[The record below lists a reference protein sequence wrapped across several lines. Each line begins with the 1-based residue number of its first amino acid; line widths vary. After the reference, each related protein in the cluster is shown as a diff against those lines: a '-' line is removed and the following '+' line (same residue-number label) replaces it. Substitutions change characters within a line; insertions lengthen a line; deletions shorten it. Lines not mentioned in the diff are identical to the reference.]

1 MRKKETVQSKKPKTF
16 VSERK
21 PDQQNEE
28 EIDKEIQ
35 RQLQNRVAA
44 AAATRRE
51 EVPVALGMPEVSA
64 HPEPV
69 EKRTYSNQ
77 TQNVQDVARGSNS
90 SSKKVVKKRVV
101 KMMKDGKLVAEK
113 EEILDEEGNI
123 IKTQIRKEGLG
134 EE

>member
-44 AAATRRE
+44 ATRRE

-77 TQNVQDVARGSNS
+77 AQNVQDVARGSNS